1 MVEFSVDSQ
10 LSVCVGGFRA
20 CNNGCRG
27 YRAVAGFNFDKSNSR
42 SNEHD
47 GMEHYW
53 HGVFWV
59 FSDYYDVDN
68 GCGVSVADY
77 GGNFKSFQ
85 GVRHNA

>member
-20 CNNGCRG
+20 CDNGCRG
-27 YRAVAGFNFDKSNSR
+27 YRAVAGFDFGKSNSR
-42 SNEHD
+42 SDEHD

-59 FSDYYDVDN
+59 FSDYYDVDS
-68 GCGVSVADY
+68 GCGGSVVDY

-85 GVRHNA
+85 GVKGDA